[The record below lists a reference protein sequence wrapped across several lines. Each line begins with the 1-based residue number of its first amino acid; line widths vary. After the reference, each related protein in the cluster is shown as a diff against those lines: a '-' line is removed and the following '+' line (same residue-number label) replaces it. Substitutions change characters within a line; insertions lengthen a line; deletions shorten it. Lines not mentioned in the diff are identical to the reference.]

1 VRSDHFF
8 GCCSGGGYAV
18 KAPPPVVAAPAY
30 NWSGW
35 YAGVEGGGG
44 FGSSN
49 QIAGGPLGFG
59 PITAGYRLS
68 GWLAGGTVGYNYQS
82 GAWVFGLEGDMSWAK
97 IRGSGN
103 EVSPFTP
110 TVINQTNENWL
121 DTARGRIGYSSQDGW
136 LIYATGGV
144 AVAGVQAATVAPP
157 GLASLSETQTRW
169 GGVVG
174 GGAEVMIAPAW
185 SVKAEYLYTSM
196 QSKIYFAAPPAGVNT
211 RSNVPVEESIVR
223 VGINYH
229 FSTR

>member
-1 VRSDHFF
+1 ELTFDPRVRIKRGRDSSTLGGTYADILFQTRSCCVRSDHFF

-103 EVSPFTP
+103 EV
-110 TVINQTNENWL
+110 
-121 DTARGRIGYSSQDGW
+121 
-136 LIYATGGV
+136 
-144 AVAGVQAATVAPP
+144 
-157 GLASLSETQTRW
+157 
-169 GGVVG
+169 
-174 GGAEVMIAPAW
+174 
-185 SVKAEYLYTSM
+185 
-196 QSKIYFAAPPAGVNT
+196 
-211 RSNVPVEESIVR
+211 
-223 VGINYH
+223 
-229 FSTR
+229 